1 MARPLRIEFPGAI
14 YHVAARGNAREA
26 IVRADADRDLFLD
39 ALGEVV
45 TRFGWLCHVYRL
57 KQEPGSLPLKQL
69 PGDRGRGCL
78 ALMAQHALA
87 PQPIRQDRVG
97 CEGAL

>member
-14 YHVAARGNAREA
+14 YHVVARGNAREA

-45 TRFGWLCHVYRL
+45 TRFGAKNSTLARGTTSIRRL
-57 KQEPGSLPLKQL
+57 PKAG
-69 PGDRGRGCL
+69 
-78 ALMAQHALA
+78 
-87 PQPIRQDRVG
+87 
-97 CEGAL
+97 GATGNR